1 MERQFLKAS
10 LFFLLGLS
18 SCQSNPT
25 TLSSYDAICNPGSL
39 DAECVK
45 EVVISVE
52 ESKPVAKNVWEYM
65 IINNSYDHKIKF
77 DEKTISYINN
87 HIKDVDKF
95 NEFLNKSYYFIYYV
109 IQELEA
115 ADLPPELALIPFV
128 ESNYDP
134 FSISPSGAVGL
145 WQFMPKTGRMFN
157 LEKSWWSEDRHDPY
171 RSTHAAIGYFKYL
184 FNRFDNDLYLALAAY
199 NAGPT
204 YLDRQINKN
213 KRRNLD
219 YDFWSLDLNKQVT
232 EYIPKYIAIR
242 EIVFN
247 SEKYGVILPD
257 IPIESVVKKIEI
269 PGQVEI
275 LTLSEY
281 LKIPPELIYKLNA
294 GYTKWAS
301 PPGNKT
307 IFNVPIELEE
317 MLNLKKDKFIQTNQ
331 INWVTH
337 KVSKGDSLWKIA
349 EEFDTEVDVL
359 KKVNYLSSNTL
370 SLNQELLIPLSND
383 QNQSFIPYQAHI
395 ISEGDTLWNLGLR
408 YKISPAEIAKNNGL
422 KMDSPLSIG
431 KELNIG
437 NKNIYRTI
445 NSKKRTILYSVK
457 QGDSLY
463 RIADIF
469 NIDIADIKN
478 INELPGNEIKPGQVL
493 KIIIKAF

>member
-1 MERQFLKAS
+1 MSRFLFIFA
-10 LFFLLGLS
+10 FLAIT
-18 SCQSNPT
+18 SCEMPSIIQADRYIEPFP
-25 TLSSYDAICNPGSL
+25 L
-39 DAECVK
+39 EQ
-45 EVVISVE
+45 
-52 ESKPVAKNVWEYM
+52 SKPVPVYVDVWDR
-65 IINNSYDHKIKF
+65 IRASYSNRQVTL
-77 DEKTISYINN
+77 DEKTLRYINAYLAN
-87 HIKDVDKF
+87 PSQLEKLLEKGR
-95 NEFLNKSYYFIYYV
+95 YFIYFV
-109 IQELEA
+109 LEEL
-115 ADLPPELALIPFV
+115 DRYGLPPELALLPYI

-134 FSISPSGAVGL
+134 FSISSSGAMGI
-145 WQFMPKTGRMFN
+145 WQFMPATARIYGLKDT
-157 LEKSWWSEDRHDPY
+157 WWQEQRHDPLV
-171 RSTHAAIGYFKYL
+171 SSKAAVRYL
-184 FNRFDNDLYLALAAY
+184 AYLHNRFNKEITYTLAAY
-199 NAGPT
+199 NGGPT
-204 YLDRQINKN
+204 LLE
-213 KRRNLD
+213 KRIK
-219 YDFWSLDLNKQVT
+219 LNKKANKPTNYQNLKLSRQT
-232 EYIPKYIAIR
+232 QEYVPKFMAIV
-242 EIVFN
+242 ELVLN
-247 SEKYGVILPD
+247 AKKYGVNLPD
-257 IPIESVVKKIEI
+257 FPNKKVLGSVELD
-269 PGQVEI
+269 GQVEI
-275 LTLSEY
+275 LAFSEFAG
-281 LKIPPELIYKLNA
+281 LKPEFVYKLNA

-317 MLNLKKDKFIQTNQ
+317 ILNLKKERFIQTNQ

-370 SLNQELLIPLSND
+370 TLNQELLIPLSND

-469 NIDIADIKN
+469 NINISDIKN
-478 INELPGNEIKPGQVL
+478 INELPSNEIKPGQVL